1 MKGFRLARAAQQ
13 DIRSIWMYIA
23 SDSPDAASRVRREI
37 HEACRRLARLPG
49 MGHRREDLTTHP
61 DVRFWAVYS
70 YLIIYRLGATPLQ
83 ILRVLHAKRD
93 VRQTLG

>member
-1 MKGFRLARAAQQ
+1 
-13 DIRSIWMYIA
+13 
-23 SDSPDAASRVRREI
+23 
-37 HEACRRLARLPG
+37 
-49 MGHRREDLTTHP
+49 MGHRREDLTTQP

-70 YLIIYRLGATPLQ
+70 YLVIYRLGTTPLQ